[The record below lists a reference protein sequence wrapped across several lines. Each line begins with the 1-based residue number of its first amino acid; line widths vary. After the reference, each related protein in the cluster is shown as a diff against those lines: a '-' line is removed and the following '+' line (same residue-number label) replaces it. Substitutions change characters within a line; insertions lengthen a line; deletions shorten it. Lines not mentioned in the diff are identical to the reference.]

1 MQIVFWIYIKKI
13 MLALKYTFFSSN
25 HGKWKN
31 AYSQDEAKYFDFL
44 FRFLKCF
51 KYYGGKIKE
60 CGHAYL
66 SQISRVASIHYWSKF
81 VKTKVSNAASA
92 GNSRS
97 KATYL
102 TYSNSLSK
110 HGFEQNSLQELFY
123 LHELILSLSV
133 LFPLIPSRSVLFR
146 LWITQ

>member
-1 MQIVFWIYIKKI
+1 MI
-13 MLALKYTFFSSN
+13 FF
-25 HGKWKN
+25 
-31 AYSQDEAKYFDFL
+31 F

-110 HGFEQNSLQELFY
+110 HGFEQSSLQELFY

-133 LFPLIPSRSVLFR
+133 LFRFVPSHPLSFCLVPLVNNT
-146 LWITQ
+146 ITQVNFLRLCNSRTCCMYKTLL